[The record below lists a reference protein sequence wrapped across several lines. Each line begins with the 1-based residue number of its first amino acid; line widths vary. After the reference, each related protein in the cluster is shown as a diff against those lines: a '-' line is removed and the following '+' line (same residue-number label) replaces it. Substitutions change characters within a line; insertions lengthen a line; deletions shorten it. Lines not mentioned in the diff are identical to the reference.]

1 MNKLKTAEEIIAYL
15 EAELNEAIDL
25 HDEAKAKKDMA
36 QAHANLLKAYTISEL
51 LDEIKG

>member
-1 MNKLKTAEEIIAYL
+1 MKTAEEIIAHL

-36 QAHANLLKAYTISEL
+36 QAHATLLKAYTISEL
-51 LDEIKG
+51 LDVIKES